1 MILLVTFT
9 DGANPVAYCGTPE
22 HLTQTWRRI
31 SRKDNTARCLFFSN
45 PGGMQ
50 CRAVSGGGYA
60 VGQYF
65 DGAHRCKEYSYLLP
79 ALKSVEKGA
88 HA

>member
-1 MILLVTFT
+1 MILHVTFT
-9 DGANPVAYCGTPE
+9 DGANPIAYYGTPE
-22 HLTQTWRRI
+22 RLAKVWRSI
-31 SRKDNTARCLFFSN
+31 SRKDKTARCLFFSK
-45 PGGMQ
+45 PGGLQ

-65 DGAHRCKEYSYLLP
+65 DGAHRCKEYACLLP

-88 HA
+88 RA

>member
-1 MILLVTFT
+1 MILHVTFT
-9 DGANPVAYCGTPE
+9 DGANPIAFTGTPKE
-22 HLTQTWRRI
+22 LAKEW
-31 SRKDNTARCLFFSN
+31 KLWEKWVPEARCLFFSK
-45 PGGMQ
+45 PGGLQ

-65 DGAHRCKEYSYLLP
+65 DGAHRCKKYAYLLP